1 MTQNSLLLSVTLSL
15 TPFIPVLLSLIS
27 PLTSVL
33 DRLFYYSG
41 GFFLGD
47 SIPLRQELSLE
58 GEGVNALG
66 YVTIKFT

>member
-33 DRLFYYSG
+33 DRLFYFSG
-41 GFFLGD
+41 GFVLRD
-47 SIPLRQELSLE
+47 SIPLRQGLSLE
-58 GEGVNALG
+58 EEGVNAFG